1 MSPNAVRSALY
12 GGGVSLLLMLAT
24 QAQAQLAQN
33 LFIGNPKALALGNA
47 VTADPPGIDAIH
59 FNPAGLARLSG
70 RQFEIKGIAGD
81 MSLEAEF
88 QAGPELQYAFDQFPD
103 SLSDPLVNGQKS
115 ELSGTS
121 VMLPFFGLTEIPVLA
136 AATGGVSYEVEDRNM
151 VLATGV
157 FAPMLLG
164 LKREPDD
171 PGVFS
176 GEEVGITRLTYFS
189 PSVGYRVSDTF
200 YVGAALNFSYV
211 GLGLNFDNRQPNFI
225 LGAFDTLQQG
235 GCFDGSGNV
244 NSNPLNDIICT
255 GSLSPFQTM
264 TFIESEFERGLS
276 TTFNVGVLWEMEPWL
291 TLGMTYMSGARDKIN
306 GDVRIEYSQGLQ
318 GFFNNLAQDPTLIGL
333 IARGVGLDQISVDE
347 TASMVLEYPQHFSMG
362 ASIKVTPRF
371 KTNIDV
377 KWTDTAVWDEWD
389 IQLESP
395 VPILGVLGSI
405 VESLDQGTTGGA
417 IGADGLLLP
426 RGYESVWTWAIGLEY
441 QYTDRLAFRLGYEPR
456 GSSIPENK
464 GDLFVPIG
472 ETQLYSTG
480 FSFHWSKDTFID
492 GALGYVHSEQNIA
505 SNGSTNAT
513 STAIDNF
520 IYNPYAGYNMKTE
533 LSVIV
538 GEISIR
544 STF

>member
-1 MSPNAVRSALY
+1 MLY
-12 GGGVSLLLMLAT
+12 ASV
-24 QAQAQLAQN
+24 AQAQLAQN

-47 VTADPPGIDAIH
+47 VTADPPGIDSIH
-59 FNPAGLARLSG
+59 FNPAGLARLKG
-70 RQFEIKGIAGD
+70 RQFELKGIAGD
-81 MSLEAEF
+81 LSLEAEF
-88 QAGPELQYAFDQFPD
+88 TPGPELAYAFEQFPD
-103 SLSDPLVNGQKS
+103 SLSDPTVNGQKS

-121 VMLPFFGLTEIPVLA
+121 VMLPFFGLTEIPALV
-136 AATGGVSYEVEDRNM
+136 AATGGASFEVEDRNM

-157 FAPMLLG
+157 FTPMLLG
-164 LKREPDD
+164 LKREPGDA
-171 PGVFS
+171 GVYS

-189 PSVGYRVSDTF
+189 PSIGYRISDKLF
-200 YVGAALNFSYV
+200 VGAALNFSYV
-211 GLGLNFDNRQPNFI
+211 GVGLNFDMRLPNFTF
-225 LGAFDTLQQG
+225 GAFDTLQDG
-235 GCFDGSGNV
+235 GCFDQNGDV

-264 TFIESEFERGLS
+264 AFIEAEFERGLS
-276 TTFNVGVLWEMEPWL
+276 TTMNVGVLWEVEPWL
-291 TLGMTYMSGARDKIN
+291 TLGMTYMSGARDKID
-306 GDVRIEYSQGLQ
+306 GDVRIEYNSGVQD
-318 GFFNNLAQDPTLIGL
+318 FINNLAQDTSIVGIVAGALGVDEIG
-333 IARGVGLDQISVDE
+333 VDE
-347 TASMVLEYPQHFSMG
+347 TPASMVLEYPQHFSMG

-377 KWTDTAVWDEWD
+377 KWTDTAVWNEWD
-389 IQLESP
+389 IKFDEQ
-395 VPILGVLGSI
+395 VQFLGVLGVISD
-405 VESLDQGTTGGA
+405 SLNQGTTGGA

-426 RGYESVWTWAIGLEY
+426 RGYESVWTWAIGFEY

-456 GSSIPENK
+456 GASIPEGK
-464 GDLFVPIG
+464 RDLFVPIG
-472 ETQLYSTG
+472 ETTLYSTG
-480 FSFHWSKDTFID
+480 FAFQWSKDTFVD
-492 GALGYVHSEQNIA
+492 GSLGYVHSEQNIP

>member
-1 MSPNAVRSALY
+1 MLSVMPFS
-12 GGGVSLLLMLAT
+12 GGGLGCAMLYASV
-24 QAQAQLAQN
+24 AQAQLAQN

-47 VTADPPGIDAIH
+47 VTADPPGIDSIH
-59 FNPAGLARLSG
+59 FNPAGLARLKG
-70 RQFEIKGIAGD
+70 RQFELKGIAGD
-81 MSLEAEF
+81 LSLEAEF
-88 QAGPELQYAFDQFPD
+88 TPGPELAYAFEQFPD
-103 SLSDPLVNGQKS
+103 SLSDPTVNGQKS

-121 VMLPFFGLTEIPVLA
+121 VMLPFFGLTEIPALV
-136 AATGGVSYEVEDRNM
+136 AATGGASFEVEDRNM

-157 FAPMLLG
+157 FTPMLLG
-164 LKREPDD
+164 LKREPGDA
-171 PGVFS
+171 GVYS

-189 PSVGYRVSDTF
+189 PSIGYRISDKLF
-200 YVGAALNFSYV
+200 VGAALNFSYV
-211 GLGLNFDNRQPNFI
+211 GVGLNFDMRLPNFTF
-225 LGAFDTLQQG
+225 GAFDTLQDG
-235 GCFDGSGNV
+235 GCFDQNGDV

-264 TFIESEFERGLS
+264 AFIEAEFERGLS
-276 TTFNVGVLWEMEPWL
+276 TTMNVGVLWEVEPWL
-291 TLGMTYMSGARDKIN
+291 TLGMTYMSGARDKID
-306 GDVRIEYSQGLQ
+306 GDVRIEYNSGVQD
-318 GFFNNLAQDPTLIGL
+318 FINNLAQDTSIVGIVAGALGVDEIG
-333 IARGVGLDQISVDE
+333 VDE
-347 TASMVLEYPQHFSMG
+347 TPASMVLEYPQHFSMG

-377 KWTDTAVWDEWD
+377 KWTDTAVWNEWD
-389 IQLESP
+389 IKFDEQ
-395 VPILGVLGSI
+395 VQFLGVLGVISD
-405 VESLDQGTTGGA
+405 SLNQGTTGGA

-426 RGYESVWTWAIGLEY
+426 RGYESVWTWAIGFEY

-456 GSSIPENK
+456 GASIPEGK
-464 GDLFVPIG
+464 RDLFVPIG
-472 ETQLYSTG
+472 ETTLYSTG
-480 FSFHWSKDTFID
+480 FAFQWSKDTFVD
-492 GALGYVHSEQNIA
+492 GSLGYVHSEQNIP

>member
-306 GDVRIEYSQGLQ
+306 GDVRVEYSQGLQ
-318 GFFNNLAQDPTLIGL
+318 GFLNNLAQDPTLIGL

-377 KWTDTAVWDEWD
+377 KWTDTAVWNEWD

-395 VPILGVLGSI
+395 VPILGVLGFI

-464 GDLFVPIG
+464 RDLFVPIG